1 MRESTAEEPRKK
13 TRCIRVA
20 LVGTPNSGKSTLFNG
35 LVGFRQRVAN
45 YPGVTVEKDSGYFS
59 DRKYQYEVIDLP
71 GVVSLAATSLDEL
84 VTFRVLTGFM
94 EGTPPPDIV
103 VVILD
108 ASRLERQLHLFSQVA
123 ELGLPTVLVLN
134 MMDVAR
140 KEGVEIDISGLADR
154 LGVPVIPAEAHRRRG
169 LLQLKHTLAEIAESP
184 SAGESRVNVEFP
196 EPVPDEIHQLAE
208 KLLAIRSQP
217 NVLPTSQK
225 IRGGLLPTGK
235 AKYPKGIPSSS
246 PCGFARAIE
255 GEIEGE
261 KNFVKFARFLAT
273 RLLLDPPGGLVTGE
287 CLRWLPPAVREAI
300 EDSRSRL
307 AACGI
312 DLATVEPQARF
323 GWSEKLLDGVLRR
336 ICPQPRG
343 WVDHV
348 DRLATHPLWGLL
360 LLAVVLLIAFQ
371 AVYAAA
377 EPLVNL
383 LQDVLGWTA
392 RWVESRLEPGLFRS
406 FLVEGLIGGVGTV
419 ASFLPPIAILFLF
432 IGLLEDSG
440 YLPRAAFVMDRWM
453 APVGLSGKCFIPLLT
468 CFSCAI
474 PAIMATRVIEDP
486 WDRLRTMLVAPL
498 IPCSAR
504 LPVFTLLITAFIP
517 AELRVFWG
525 LLGVQG
531 LVLAAMYFLGV
542 GAAAVSAWLFSRT
555 LVRGS
560 SGFFIVELPRY
571 QWPSLRVV
579 LHRVAERVWR
589 FCRLAGTIIL
599 GVSIVLWVLLNF
611 PRDPAVVERDPRVV
625 ELRGQLA
632 AAPEGTPE
640 TEKLMNELR
649 QAELAA
655 IHRNSFLGRFGRLI
669 EPVFWPL
676 GWDWRIGCAVL
687 ASFPAREVVVA
698 NLGVIFQLGE
708 VDPEA
713 GNRLTGV
720 RERLLAAKWE
730 GTDQQLFTLPVAL
743 SIMVFFALCVQ
754 CASTLVIIGRETN
767 SWIWPLFTF
776 AYMTSLAYAAAF
788 LTYQVGTL
796 LTR

>member
-1 MRESTAEEPRKK
+1 MKESTAEERRKK

-59 DRKYQYEVIDLP
+59 DHKYQYEVIDLP

-108 ASRLERQLHLFSQVA
+108 ASRLERQLYLFSQVA
-123 ELGLPTVLVLN
+123 ELGIPTVLVLN

-140 KEGVEIDISGLADR
+140 KEGVEIDISRLADR

-169 LLQLKHTLAEIAESP
+169 LLQLKHTLAELAQSP
-184 SAGESRVNVEFP
+184 SAGQTRVSVEFP
-196 EPVPDEIHQLAE
+196 EPVPQEISQLAE
-208 KLLAIRSQP
+208 KLQAICSQP
-217 NVLPTSQK
+217 NVLATSQK
-225 IRGGLLPTGK
+225 IRWGFLPTGK
-235 AKYPKGIPSSS
+235 PTVPKGIASSS
-246 PCGFARAIE
+246 QSGLGRAIE
-255 GEIEGE
+255 GE
-261 KNFVKFARFLAT
+261 KDFVKFARFLAT

-287 CLRWLPPAVREAI
+287 CLRNLPSAVREAV

-307 AACGI
+307 VACGV

-323 GWSEKLLDGVLRR
+323 AWSEKLLDGVLRR
-336 ICPQPRG
+336 ICPQRRG
-343 WVDHV
+343 WVDHI
-348 DRLATHPLWGLL
+348 DCLATHPVWGLL
-360 LLAVVLLIAFQ
+360 FLGVVLLITFQ
-371 AVYAAA
+371 AVYATA

-383 LQDVLGWTA
+383 LQNLLGWAVT
-392 RWVESRLEPGLFRS
+392 WVESSLKPGLLRS
-406 FLVEGLIGGVGTV
+406 LLIEGFLGGVGTV

-474 PAIMATRVIEDP
+474 PGIMATRVIDDP

-498 IPCSAR
+498 VPCSAR
-504 LPVFTLLITAFIP
+504 LPVYTLLITAFIP

-525 LLGVQG
+525 LVGVQG

-542 GAAAVSAWLFSRT
+542 GAAAASAWLFSRT

-560 SGFFIVELPRY
+560 SAFFVVELPRY

-599 GVSIVLWVLLNF
+599 GVSLILWGLLNF
-611 PRDPAVVERDPRVV
+611 PRDPAVVKQDPRVV

-632 AAPEGTPE
+632 MVPEGTAE
-640 TEKLMNELR
+640 SEKLMHELR

-708 VDPEA
+708 VDPET
-713 GNRLTGV
+713 GNRMTGV

-730 GTDQQLFTLPVAL
+730 GTDQPLFTLPVAL

-767 SWIWPLFTF
+767 SWLWPIFTF
-776 AYMTSLAYAAAF
+776 AYMTTLAYVAAL

-796 LTR
+796 LIR

>member
-1 MRESTAEEPRKK
+1 MRESSAEEPRKK

-45 YPGVTVEKDSGYFS
+45 YPGVTVEKDSGYFY
-59 DRKYQYEVIDLP
+59 DHKFQYEVIDLP

-94 EGTPPPDIV
+94 EGTPPPDIA

-108 ASRLERQLHLFSQVA
+108 ASRLERQLHLFSQIA
-123 ELGLPTVLVLN
+123 ELGIPTVLVLN

-140 KEGVEIDISGLADR
+140 KEGVEIDISRLADR
-154 LGVPVIPAEAHRRRG
+154 LGVPVIPAEAHRSRG
-169 LLQLKHTLAEIAESP
+169 LPQLKHTLAEIAESA
-184 SAGESRVNVEFP
+184 SAGEMKLGVEFP
-196 EPVPDEIHQLAE
+196 ESVSQEIRHLAE
-208 KLLAIRSQP
+208 KLLAVCPHS
-217 NVLPTSQK
+217 NVLTTSERTRWGF
-225 IRGGLLPTGK
+225 ILTGRGK
-235 AKYPKGIPSSS
+235 DAKGIPLILQS
-246 PCGFARAIE
+246 GFGRSTE
-255 GEIEGE
+255 RE
-261 KNFVKFARFLAT
+261 KDFVKFARFLAT

-287 CLRWLPPAVREAI
+287 CLRWLPPTVKEAI
-300 EDSRSRL
+300 EESRRRL
-307 AACGI
+307 DACGI
-312 DLATVEPQARF
+312 DLAAVEPHARF
-323 GWSEKLLDGVLRR
+323 AWSEKLLDGVVRR
-336 ICPQPRG
+336 VSPQAG
-343 WVDHV
+343 SWTDHF
-348 DRLATHPLWGLL
+348 DHLATHPVWGLL
-360 LLAVVLLIAFQ
+360 FLGGVLLMTFQ
-371 AVYAAA
+371 AVYATA

-383 LQDVLGWTA
+383 LQDLLGWFA
-392 RWVESRLEPGLFRS
+392 VWVESRLEPGLFRS

-474 PAIMATRVIEDP
+474 PGIMATRVIDDP

-498 IPCSAR
+498 VPCSAR

-517 AELRVFWG
+517 AEVRVLWG
-525 LLGVQG
+525 LVGLQG

-542 GAAAVSAWLFSRT
+542 GAAATSAWLFSRT
-555 LVRGS
+555 VVRGS
-560 SGFFIVELPRY
+560 PAFFIVELPRY

-599 GVSIVLWVLLNF
+599 GVSLILWVLLNF
-611 PRDPAVVERDPRVV
+611 PRDSRAVEQDPRVG
-625 ELRGQLA
+625 ELRRQLGEV
-632 AAPEGTPE
+632 PEGTPE
-640 TEKLMNELR
+640 SEKLKNELR

-708 VDPEA
+708 VDPET
-713 GNRLTGV
+713 GNRMTGV

-730 GTDQQLFTLPVAL
+730 GTDQPLFTLPVAL

-767 SWIWPLFTF
+767 SWIWPIFTF
-776 AYMTSLAYAAAF
+776 AYMTSLAYVAAF

-796 LTR
+796 LIR